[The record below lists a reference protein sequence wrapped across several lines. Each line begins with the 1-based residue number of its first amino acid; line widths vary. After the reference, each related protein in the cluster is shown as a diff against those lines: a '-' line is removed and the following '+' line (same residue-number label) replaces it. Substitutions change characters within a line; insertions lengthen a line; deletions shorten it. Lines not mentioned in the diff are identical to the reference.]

1 MKLRYTTFLRASY
14 VLLPVVVW
22 TRRYVVWVVY
32 GDFIIIE
39 QDSRIQY
46 V

>member
-1 MKLRYTTFLRASY
+1 MKLRYTTFLRTSY
-14 VLLPVVVW
+14 VLLLVVVW

-32 GDFIIIE
+32 GGFIIIE